1 MRKLFLGLGLLALLA
16 ASLAP
21 QPAAHAATAK
31 PVMAFYYPWYEASDW
46 NPGRMADL
54 PAEPYSGGDDAV
66 IARHVQQADDA
77 GIDALI
83 CTWYGPNEPR
93 LNERCGKLI
102 NATAGR
108 ELAVTFIPDQA
119 ADFTGTLKNPQG
131 MIDSL
136 RYMRDTYMGSP
147 NWLRWNGKPV
157 VVFWNLASFGDVN
170 AWRNVQRQ
178 VDPNHEWFW
187 MGEGTNFSYL
197 DVFDGIYFFD
207 ITWQADPAKAMA
219 SYERQLNAYNS
230 AKGASK
236 PFISTAMPG
245 YDDSRIRGGHEVRS
259 RANGDYYRRSWQTAI
274 DKNAQAVMI
283 TSFNEWFEGTQIE
296 PSRSYGNLY
305 LDLTRDYVARFKG
318 AAAPPPTG
326 SRTFPETNQTVSGRL
341 LEYWEQNGA
350 LPVFG
355 LPLNGEDW
363 QQTNDGRFRMQQFE
377 RNRLELHP
385 ENVRPYDVLLGRLGT
400 DILFKQGR
408 PWETLP
414 REQARAGCKF
424 FPETG
429 HNLCEPFLSYW
440 RSHGLEL
447 GDPGVS
453 ERESLALFG
462 FPVTSVNTETNP
474 DGWTGATQWFERARF
489 ESHPEKPQPF
499 KVLLGRLGAE

>member
-1 MRKLFLGLGLLALLA
+1 
-16 ASLAP
+16 
-21 QPAAHAATAK
+21 
-31 PVMAFYYPWYEASDW
+31 
-46 NPGRMADL
+46 
-54 PAEPYSGGDDAV
+54 
-66 IARHVQQADDA
+66 
-77 GIDALI
+77 
-83 CTWYGPNEPR
+83 
-93 LNERCGKLI
+93 
-102 NATAGR
+102 
-108 ELAVTFIPDQA
+108 
-119 ADFTGTLKNPQG
+119 
-131 MIDSL
+131 
-136 RYMRDTYMGSP
+136 MGSP